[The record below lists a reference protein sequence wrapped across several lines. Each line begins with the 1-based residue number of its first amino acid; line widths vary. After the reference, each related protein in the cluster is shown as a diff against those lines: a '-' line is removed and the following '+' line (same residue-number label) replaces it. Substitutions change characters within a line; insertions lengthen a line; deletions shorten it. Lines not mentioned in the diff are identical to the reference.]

1 MPVNNFTVIESDYGR
16 FVVNRYSAYQADFLI
31 KTGRPHLEK
40 ELQTLLAIVRTLP
53 AGAITVD
60 GGANIGLIAIP
71 LALALAA
78 NGGKVIAFE
87 AQRMMFY
94 ALCGGAALNDLENL
108 EAFNKALG
116 AKAGRIRVPR
126 VNYGVEQDFGTVT
139 LTGEPAE
146 GEEVDLVAID
156 SLGLPR
162 LDFLKIDVEGMEID
176 VLKGAATTIRQYHPW
191 CWIEY
196 WKVGE
201 DRIKSVFHGQRY
213 KFFRM
218 DELNMLC
225 APGERASSEIKI
237 HAPEI

>member
-16 FVVNRYSAYQADFLI
+16 FVVNRHSAYQADFLI

-40 ELQTLLAIVRTLP
+40 ELQTILAIVGTLP
-53 AGAITVD
+53 AGAIIVD
-60 GGANIGLIAIP
+60 AGANIGLIAIP
-71 LALALAA
+71 LAHALAA
-78 NGGKVIAFE
+78 KGGRVFAFE

-94 ALCGGAALNDLENL
+94 ALCGGAALNDLQNL
-108 EAFNKALG
+108 EAFNKAVG
-116 AKAGRIRVPR
+116 AKAGRITVPR
-126 VNYGVEQDFGTVT
+126 VNYGVEQDFGMVT

-176 VLKGAATTIRQYHPW
+176 VLKGAATTIQQYRPW

-196 WKVGE
+196 WKVGK
-201 DRIKSVFHGQRY
+201 DRIRGLFHGQRY

-225 APGERASSEIKI
+225 APEERRSSEIKI